1 MTPATDCRKIN
12 TMPAMQ
18 SSRQPT
24 TRAEATLST
33 EGMRALLARC
43 QRDAAPDVARS
54 SGRYG
59 LFLQPHADPGFAF
72 AAPNLHTC
80 LQLQREGDGFA
91 GDLRCSEAAIPLA
104 DESLALVFMAC
115 AFEAARDAVG
125 LAAECARLLE
135 PEGTM
140 LVLGLNPWSPAHLRW
155 MFGGL
160 RIWSPD
166 ATGALLTGLGLEIM
180 GCRYLGARWSAA
192 AVPALDVGMSQTPGS
207 PLRSGF
213 LLEARRRD
221 PGMTPLRVKPAG
233 LRFGSGARAGMTRS
247 MKSPR

>member
-18 SSRQPT
+18 SLSQPAS
-24 TRAEATLST
+24 RAEATLGS
-33 EGMRALLARC
+33 EPMRALLRRC
-43 QRDAAPDVARS
+43 HREAAPDVARF

-59 LFLQPHADPGFAF
+59 LFVQPHTDDAYAF
-72 AAPNLHTC
+72 AAPNLHTR
-80 LQLQREGDGFA
+80 LQLCREDGRFD
-91 GDLRCSEAAIPLA
+91 GDLRCSESAIPLA
-104 DESLALVFMAC
+104 DASLALIFMAC

-135 PEGTM
+135 PEGTL

-160 RIWSPD
+160 RVWSPD
-166 ATGALLTGLGLEIM
+166 ALSVLLTGLGLEVI
-180 GCRYLGARWSAA
+180 GSRYLGAHWSAEA
-192 AVPALDVGMSQTPGS
+192 MSAVDVGAAQTPGS

-221 PGMTPLRVKPAG
+221 PGMTPLRVQPAG
-233 LRFGSGARAGMTRS
+233 VRFGARTSAG
-247 MKSPR
+247 